1 MTRASA
7 GDAAGQLVIGPNSP
21 PGRTRRA
28 IVAPYPP
35 GHEGPGGEAP
45 PQLPV
50 PKPAV
55 AVMDIGIQIRN
66 LTGGPRCLT
75 DDERS
80 EFREAV
86 AASVAEAYP
95 KAWVSPAICYDQ
107 GGANETAA
115 LGVWLQGFPGS
126 YESVLRGLNSLDL
139 LQAGEEFGYFL
150 SSTLIY
156 DTAGTAWNALPHV
169 LDEDGNADS
178 GGTVNLTG
186 FSLEFLPESSTVAT
200 VITGYDSRPFPD
212 AHFTL
217 TISDQLGVSQR
228 LEDSTAQTA
237 LEVTT
242 TTSFSVDH
250 EWLEE
255 IAGLLASAWL
265 ASAFSAGFLLAFAF
279 FAWEGVEV
287 VTASPPGGL
296 TGAGAAALAS
306 LPFAVMQPGGV
317 DLYFLYDRLQV
328 TEEGI
333 FAGGI
338 NDVLKRSP
346 TVAISGQHDLSVSP
360 GGTASAFFTSAAQHD
375 LRPPLTHMWSGD
387 GELAAQGGS
396 GAQFTF
402 LAGELAAG
410 KVVPRVI
417 KLSVTDADGLTAT
430 ASFEVLLHVV
440 GPAAP
445 PGSGGPS
452 EICRQKP
459 WLCRPQT

>member
-1 MTRASA
+1 
-7 GDAAGQLVIGPNSP
+7 
-21 PGRTRRA
+21 
-28 IVAPYPP
+28 
-35 GHEGPGGEAP
+35 
-45 PQLPV
+45 
-50 PKPAV
+50 
-55 AVMDIGIQIRN
+55 MDIGIQIRN
-66 LTGGPRCLT
+66 LTRGPRCLT

-80 EFREAV
+80 QFQAAV
-86 AASVAEAYP
+86 AASVNKVYP
-95 KAWVSPAICYDQ
+95 KAYVSPAICYDQ
-107 GGANETAA
+107 GGANETAS
-115 LGVWLQGFPGS
+115 LGVWLEGFPGS

-156 DTAGTAWNALPHV
+156 ATAGTAWSTLPHR

-200 VITGYDSRPFPD
+200 VITGYDSAPFPD
-212 AHFTL
+212 AHFTV

-250 EWLEE
+250 DWLEE
-255 IAGLLASAWL
+255 IGALMASAWL

-279 FAWEGVEV
+279 FAWEGIEV
-287 VTASPPGGL
+287 VTAAAPSGL

-306 LPFAVMQPGGV
+306 LPFAVPLPGGV
-317 DLYFLYDRLQV
+317 DLYFLYDRLEV
-328 TEEGI
+328 SEEGI

-346 TVAISGQHDLSVSP
+346 TVAISGQHDLSVSH
-360 GGTASAFFTSAAQHD
+360 GGTISAFFTSVAEHD
-375 LRPPLTHMWSGD
+375 MRPPLTHAWSGD
-387 GELAAQGGS
+387 GELGAQGG
-396 GAQFTF
+396 GRARFTF
-402 LAGELAAG
+402 SAGDVAAG
-410 KVVPRVI
+410 AAVPRVI

-440 GPAAP
+440 GPPAP
-445 PGSGGPS
+445 PGSGTS